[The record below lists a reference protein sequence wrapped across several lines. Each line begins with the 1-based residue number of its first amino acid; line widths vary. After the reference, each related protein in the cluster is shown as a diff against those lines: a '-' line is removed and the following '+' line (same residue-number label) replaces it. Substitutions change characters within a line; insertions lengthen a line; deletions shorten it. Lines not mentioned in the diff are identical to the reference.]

1 MDAAAHAEEAWVGFI
16 GTGRMGR
23 PLAGHLLRA
32 GYRLVVHDLHP
43 DAAAPLV
50 AAGAAWAEAAADV
63 ARQARTVITMVPS
76 SREVELLVGQMLPHL
91 GPGHL
96 LIDMTSAD
104 PASTRRLAAAVHA
117 RGARMIDAPVSGG
130 VRAAAQATLTIM
142 VGGAA
147 EDVERARPL
156 LTCLGRQIFH
166 MGGPGTGHAMKLV
179 NNVCSAACLTATAEA
194 LVVAQRAGIDPARA
208 VAVLSA
214 STGRSDASQ
223 RKFPEFI
230 LTGRFDSGFALAL
243 MDKDLRGFLALAAE
257 VGYEPQVTAAAAAW
271 YRRAMQGPLAE
282 GDAVDVVKLIGFPE
296 ERA

>member
-1 MDAAAHAEEAWVGFI
+1 MDAAEWIGFI

-23 PLAGHLLRA
+23 PLAGHLLKA
-32 GYRLVVHDLHP
+32 GYRLVVHDLRRE
-43 DAAAPLV
+43 AAAPLV
-50 AAGAAWAEAAADV
+50 AAGAAWAESAGEV
-63 ARQARTVITMVPS
+63 ARRARTVITMVPS
-76 SREVELLVGQMLPHL
+76 SREVELLVGEMLPSL

-104 PASTRRLAAAVHA
+104 PASTRRLAAAVQA

-130 VRAAAQATLTIM
+130 VRGAEQATLSIM
-142 VGGAA
+142 VGGAE

-156 LTCLGRQIFH
+156 LGCLGRQVFH

-179 NNVCSAACLTATAEA
+179 NNACSAACLTATAEA
-194 LVVAQRAGIDPARA
+194 LAVARRAGIDPARA

-243 MDKDLRGFLALAAE
+243 MDKDLRGFLGLAAE
-257 VGYEPQVTAAAAAW
+257 VGCELQVTAAAAAW

-282 GDAVDVVKLIGFPE
+282 GDAVEVVKLIGFE
-296 ERA
+296 EGRA

>member
-1 MDAAAHAEEAWVGFI
+1 MDAAEWIGFI

-23 PLAGHLLRA
+23 PLAGHLLKA
-32 GYRLVVHDLHP
+32 GYRLVVHDLRRE
-43 DAAAPLV
+43 AAAPLV
-50 AAGAAWAEAAADV
+50 AAGAAWAESAGEV
-63 ARQARTVITMVPS
+63 ARRARTVITMVPS
-76 SREVELLVGQMLPHL
+76 SREVELLVGEMLPSL

-104 PASTRRLAAAVHA
+104 PASTRRLAAAVQA

-130 VRAAAQATLTIM
+130 VRGAEQATLSIM
-142 VGGAA
+142 VGGAE

-156 LTCLGRQIFH
+156 LGCLGREVFH

-179 NNVCSAACLTATAEA
+179 NNACSAACLTATAEA
-194 LVVAQRAGIDPARA
+194 LAVARRAGIDPARA

-243 MDKDLRGFLALAAE
+243 MDKDLRGFLGLAAE
-257 VGYEPQVTAAAAAW
+257 VGCELQVTAAAAAW

-282 GDAVDVVKLIGFPE
+282 GDAVEVVKLIGFE
-296 ERA
+296 EGRA